1 MASNKLSALSAVSGS
16 LTSDSLLYI
25 ADTQDSG
32 SSYSSKKITIANLLS
47 DVASTTD
54 LGTFTGSTI
63 DNNQSI
69 KAALQALE
77 TAIES
82 EASNRATAISD
93 LVDGAPALLDT
104 LNELAAAINDDAN
117 FVTTITGL
125 IDANETHI
133 DNVVSLTGVSKD
145 APNLGTFTGSTI
157 ADSSTVKAAI
167 QALETALELK
177 AATSVVT
184 EIDGNVDDL
193 ISLSGVAEQSTGLGT
208 FTGSTI
214 SDASTIKD
222 ALQDLETAVEGAQAG
237 SAVADRTKTVTG
249 DSDTTHYITF
259 VADDNSTATAET
271 VYTDGGIKY
280 NPSSN
285 LLTVGGT
292 LHAQYLTLDNVNVNA
307 TATELNVLDGITS
320 STAELNILDGVTAD
334 ATEINLLDGV
344 TATTAELNILDG
356 ITATT
361 AEINAGIALLNST
374 TSTAAELNIL
384 DGVTA
389 TTAELNLLDGVT
401 ATTAELNYTDGVTSN
416 IQTQLD
422 AKTNDGDNVNVLVGT
437 TSAQTV
443 PVDGNGD
450 DNYLFLV
457 VNKAN
462 GELTAIDKTFLEAEG

>member
-16 LTSDSLLYI
+16 LTSDSLVYI

-32 SSYSSKKITIANLLS
+32 SSYSSKKITVANLLS

-82 EASNRATAISD
+82 EASSRATAISD
-93 LVDGAPALLDT
+93 LVDGAPAVLDT
-104 LNELAAAINDDAN
+104 LNELAAAINDDSN
-117 FVTTITGL
+117 FVTTITNL
-125 IDANETHI
+125 INDNETHI
-133 DNVVSLTGVSKD
+133 DNVATLTGVAKD
-145 APNLGTFTGSTI
+145 SANLGTFTGSTI

-177 AATSVVT
+177 AASSVVT
-184 EIDGNVDDL
+184 EIDTNVDDL
-193 ISLSGVAEQSTGLGT
+193 INLSGVAENATGLGT

-214 SDASTIKD
+214 SDASNIKD

-237 SAVADRTKTVTG
+237 SAVADRTKTITG
-249 DSDTTHYITF
+249 DADTTHYVTF
-259 VADDNSTATAET
+259 VADDNSSATAET
-271 VYTDGGIKY
+271 VFTDGGITY
-280 NPSSN
+280 NPASN
-285 LLTVGGT
+285 LLTLGTGNLTTLQLGGVAVT
-292 LHAQYLTLDNVNVNA
+292 S
-307 TATELNVLDGITS
+307 TAAELNLLDGVTS
-320 STAELNILDGVTAD
+320 TTAELNILDGVTAT
-334 ATEINLLDGV
+334 AAEINLLDGV

-356 ITATT
+356 VTATA
-361 AEINAGIALLNST
+361 AELNILDGV
-374 TSTAAELNIL
+374 TSTAAELNLLDGVTSTTAELNIL

-389 TTAELNLLDGVT
+389 TTV
-401 ATTAELNYTDGVTSN
+401 ELNYVDGVTSN
-416 IQTQLD
+416 VQTQLD

-457 VNKAN
+457 VNKSN
-462 GELTAIDKTFLEAEG
+462 GALTAIDKTFLEAEG

>member
-16 LTSDSLLYI
+16 LTSDSLVYI

-32 SSYSSKKITIANLLS
+32 SSYSSKKITVANLLS
-47 DVASTTD
+47 DVATTTD
-54 LGTFTGSTI
+54 LGTFTGTTI

-77 TAIES
+77 TALETES
-82 EASNRATAISD
+82 SNRATAISN

-104 LNELAAAINDDAN
+104 LNELAAAINDDEN
-117 FVTTITGL
+117 FVTTITNL
-125 IDANETHI
+125 IDANEVHI

-145 APNLGTFTGSTI
+145 AANLGTFTGSTI
-157 ADSSTVKAAI
+157 ADSATVKAAI
-167 QALETALELK
+167 QALETAVETK
-177 AATSVVT
+177 ATSAVVT
-184 EIDGNVDDL
+184 EVDANVDDL
-193 ISLSGVAEQSTGLGT
+193 ISLTGIAENVTGLGT

-214 SDASTIKD
+214 SDGSTIKD
-222 ALQDLETAVEGAQAG
+222 ALQDLETAAEAAASG
-237 SAVADRTKTVTG
+237 SAVADRTKTITG
-249 DSDTTHYITF
+249 DADTTHYVTF

-271 VYTDGGIKY
+271 VFTDGGITY
-280 NPSSN
+280 NPSTN
-285 LLTVGGT
+285 LLTLGAADITTLKVGGVAVT
-292 LHAQYLTLDNVNVNA
+292 S
-307 TATELNVLDGITS
+307 TA
-320 STAELNILDGVTAD
+320 AELNILDGVTAT
-334 ATEINLLDGV
+334 AAELNVLDGITSTV
-344 TATTAELNILDG
+344 AELNILDG
-356 ITATT
+356 V
-361 AEINAGIALLNST
+361 

-389 TTAELNLLDGVT
+389 TTV
-401 ATTAELNYTDGVTSN
+401 ELNYVDGVTSN

-457 VNKAN
+457 VNKSN
-462 GELTAIDKTFLEAEG
+462 GALTAIDKTFLEAE